1 MGPGMLLKVAAVRR
15 AVQTNRA
22 GIWLLSSVNTEVFS
36 QVSPGGG
43 LVGTTR
49 TAEGFFPCMSSVM
62 FPQV

>member
-1 MGPGMLLKVAAVRR
+1 MGPHMLLEITAVSR

-22 GIWLLSSVNTEVFS
+22 GKRLLSGVNTEMLS

-49 TAEGFFPCMSSVM
+49 TAERFFPRVSSVM
-62 FPQV
+62 FLQV